1 MSLVDGMPLDFDAT
15 ADNRSA
21 QVIQVETLGRGG
33 IVVLLATVIVA
44 LLVAAMS
51 YGLAGRAMDRASIA
65 EREARIAQDKY
76 TYVQSELAKR
86 GIHISTDGH

>member
-1 MSLVDGMPLDFDAT
+1 MLAADRPWDFDAT

-21 QVIQVETLGRGG
+21 QVIQVEALGRGG

-51 YGLAGRAMDRASIA
+51 YGLAGRAMDRASMA
-65 EREARIAQDKY
+65 ERESRILKDEVDRLK
-76 TYVQSELAKR
+76 VELK
-86 GIHISTDGH
+86 INTNH